1 MCVAFNHSCAASAPP
16 GVVTVTPVFSCNS
29 EFASMYMFCKW
40 HRVKYL
46 MLVDI
51 WAVSFP
57 ATASSSESQPH
68 NTINSLKSSFICKR
82 SLVKVLYTRSKG
94 GALFSAINE
103 SHINQSI
110 GKLTAEIKT
119 DEHLN
124 GFITSPART
133 FNLHESYWSS
143 FIRTYGTIHEQ
154 SGALLL

>member
-1 MCVAFNHSCAASAPP
+1 MCGLHITVVLLHGVQLHQESQWNLSFPP
-16 GVVTVTPVFSCNS
+16 CTCSVSDT
-29 EFASMYMFCKW
+29 
-40 HRVKYL
+40 KYL
-46 MLVDI
+46 MVDN
-51 WAVSFP
+51 WAASFP

-110 GKLTAEIKT
+110 GKLTVEIKT

-124 GFITSPART
+124 GFITSPACT

-143 FIRTYGTIHEQ
+143 FIRTNRTIHKQ
-154 SGALLL
+154 SGALSQLKLL